1 MVYSSIRNY
10 QIGNRIRVSWG
21 HFGLVDNFWFIE
33 KRKEKKNEGK
43 NKTKQNSHGLACEET
58 IQSINE
64 KMVGTIFFIWS
75 CEEIDIVDIRWL
87 SLNLD
92 IYMTLTNLILKKNGW
107 VIKSESK
114 IRYEKYWQKLMEI
127 A

>member
-43 NKTKQNSHGLACEET
+43 NKTKQNSHGLACEEA
-58 IQSINE
+58 IWSINE